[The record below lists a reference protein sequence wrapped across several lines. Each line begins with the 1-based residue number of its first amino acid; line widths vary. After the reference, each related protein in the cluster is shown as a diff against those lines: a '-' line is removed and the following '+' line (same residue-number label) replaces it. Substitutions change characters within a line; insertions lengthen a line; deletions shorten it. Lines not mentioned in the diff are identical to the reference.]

1 LLLDR
6 SHRFLRQLTPRA
18 TIWRVIGV
26 QGSFNSRPHRCL
38 RGTITPIQ
46 CYSLAHPSLH
56 SPSAASYTVP
66 LHHYP
71 PNSPV
76 RTSTMENTDPFPLGT
91 RLEILDFDLPL
102 IGLGICP
109 IEESPTRSCRSSL
122 LRSNIKIWLRL
133 RSSPG
138 ILLKCLRMS
147 STERLLLLLS
157 ITITTSTIVSTMT

>member
-1 LLLDR
+1 
-6 SHRFLRQLTPRA
+6 
-18 TIWRVIGV
+18 
-26 QGSFNSRPHRCL
+26 
-38 RGTITPIQ
+38 
-46 CYSLAHPSLH
+46 
-56 SPSAASYTVP
+56 
-66 LHHYP
+66 
-71 PNSPV
+71 
-76 RTSTMENTDPFPLGT
+76 MENTDPFPLGT

-138 ILLKCLRMS
+138 ILLKCLRMA